1 MSGSVDEPAS
11 PKAAMRFG
19 ASYWKQQLL
28 EAKDKLKATLTVHG
42 RELQTIQR
50 HRRCDTSMRLPTA
63 SALEDARSLVLR
75 RLIAPS
81 LALQDELWVESSL
94 HSAVPAH
101 DAIVDDV
108 SRYLVDRSD
117 RLRTHRAN
125 TLSRLSRT
133 HRVMSE
139 LVAAL
144 DAEASSI
151 QADEAATTLALAR
164 LNDTKA
170 ADVDDLGR
178 YLSFLEAQLRH
189 TKLTARFMTH
199 LSWLAESHRP
209 SLLRRMHAM
218 VQCSAPAS
226 PSPESDEAGS
236 RADAPPIFLVSAAAV
251 DVAII
256 NFLRKLGYHDD
267 RPELESDDDLLHAV
281 RQLFPM
287 HFASHWT
294 PFVDDTRR
302 VTRMR
307 TTWSL
312 GSLFP
317 IASHW
322 ARHEVNTHPPDMLL
336 DAEVHFALV
345 QDVTRVMERLETLAT
360 THLKR
365 SHATLVDA
373 DLDPP
378 PSDAKLKSY
387 YLLRHLYVRHTKH
400 RFLELLNVASSIER
414 HICLDAASTG
424 RDAYDVISEP
434 NLIVHSTDGGVLLY
448 DAAWEEAMALDR
460 HLVAMGSRYVR
471 NAEQESRTAP
481 IVDRSST
488 LVDLYDAAM
497 YFLEANVRLLY
508 DVFTRLYLRVTSPVA
523 QATLRQ
529 TLVTWVHTTPLVD
542 KDASYFWD
550 AYSFQVVVRDV
561 QRQLLV
567 DMEARLVPTLAVDAM
582 AFSPLEAIVDVVQAL
597 QTALLAV
604 ETRMPASR
612 VLHKLALDRAV
623 LEHAVVLWH
632 RVLDEDHGYTNASS
646 SFWTTSRYVQ
656 YYTDDT
662 TSSIVAEAARD
673 LSRQSGGDADTTI
686 KYIGRAVRFV
696 QRQMDLSRLVYAS
709 AHVDAMS
716 RASLVPF
723 ALTPTA
729 ATELY
734 LEHPVAV
741 EALDFASWPRLR
753 CILDW
758 VQVQIN
764 GDAPLAW
771 LAATVV
777 AQRAEL
783 AFQGACLRFNRLVL
797 DPLDD
802 FEMTYEALFEAHIA
816 KQLRKVELDANH
828 QSFLMHLESAV
839 GRRLLAEKV
848 RARVNDERHTLRPLL
863 VQPETRRS
871 CIIAELNSAYA
882 IKVDTMHASESLE
895 TLMHD
900 TLRLY
905 NAQLLEDVANETL
918 VTQLCHVIANLDVI
932 GRRVQA
938 PCGNPFVPPQMAP
951 LERWF
956 LDELVPLEDKL
967 SKPTETLYEAKWIP
981 GDLSQLL
988 HLPRAQRILQYF
1000 QTTETLLRPTLL
1012 LYLRFQDIVHCLC
1025 FRAVLHRH
1033 AVDDVFGN
1041 EVRELVH
1048 QLQHQCAP
1056 AEPLAVVL
1064 DWLHA
1069 KRETSVTCVWL
1080 TLQALL
1086 RDPSV
1091 VPPLQQEGAWVVAT
1105 YGKRSAMP
1113 GVTLLR
1119 GLPDA
1124 VVQNARVLFKRLE
1137 ARCVENSAGKAYLQK
1152 FEAFLGLRASYF
1164 AQPTSESGEAT
1175 VGLWRVLTT
1184 EMAAGDV
1191 PKKQLSRQQLDLDV
1205 PDARILDQYMDNLRN
1220 YLELCLVN
1228 ADRAQCTAMFHH
1240 LIASPSPPHD
1250 TQHATSVLVSDV
1262 LRNIAAPNADVEALL
1277 TRFCSTVHTASQRDA
1292 ATRLQ
1297 SVEHVNTQL
1306 RHAVRVLEVS
1316 QTDLIAKLARAAHET
1331 EHDRTTAVV
1340 DKSYAIVLDL
1350 ERARHELGRLAHE
1363 GDVQRANVT
1372 ASVRAEYEA
1381 KLRDLSSAV
1390 IAKHAKFDEYRAS
1403 VQADLRQ
1410 QIHAQQ
1416 KASIESFIAS
1426 GAVPM
1431 QDKSHLVRG
1440 VRANEEIDLIM
1451 DENTNLKH
1459 ALVKVRALYEL
1470 REASL
1475 VAGHEKALGLLHAQL
1490 AKAKVAQHEKTRL
1503 EVQLE
1508 ASRAEIVSLR
1518 KQLAVVALPGYA
1530 TRASASSTAEPFE
1543 TTAPTTAPAFS
1554 ALSSFTQ
1561 RLRTRRSS
1569 VVAGRADASAVN
1581 LVGSPAKDP
1590 TPPSKD
1596 DGTNNDVDAED
1607 DDDESSAGVSDSDGP
1622 GIDEPE
1628 PKLQE
1633 ENVAVMR
1640 AHYERATHHM
1650 QMEIRRLQA
1659 QVKAEMR
1666 LKASALDQLTH
1677 ARAHAQDLV
1686 QTELQRLNDEA
1697 VAANAK
1703 HADAVRELT
1712 ALQELTAPTPE
1723 PFRHTRINAS
1733 RPKSSMTRA
1742 FQSPMKPMARPQ
1754 TSGYARPGPSS
1765 RPLRSNQATV
1775 EAIMDARPKS
1785 AYSTKVK
1792 AVIQHEIEGV
1802 NQALMPRLRPLYR

>member
-1 MSGSVDEPAS
+1 MSTSADEPAS
-11 PKAAMRFG
+11 PKSAMRFG

-63 SALEDARSLVLR
+63 TALEDARSLILR

-81 LALQDELWVESSL
+81 PALQDELWVESPL
-94 HSAVPAH
+94 HSTTADSV
-101 DAIVDDV
+101 VDDL
-108 SRYLVDRSD
+108 SRFLVDRRD
-117 RLRTHRAN
+117 RFRTHRAN
-125 TLSRLSRT
+125 VLSRLSQT

-144 DAEASSI
+144 DAETSSI

-164 LNDTKA
+164 LNDAKT
-170 ADVDDLGR
+170 ADVDDLSQ

-189 TKLTARFMTH
+189 TKLTTRFTTH

-218 VQCSAPAS
+218 LQPNGSAS
-226 PSPESDEAGS
+226 PRPENDDAGS
-236 RADAPPIFLVSAAAV
+236 RTDAPPIFLLSAQAV
-251 DVAII
+251 EVAIHS
-256 NFLRKLGYHDD
+256 FLRKLGYHDD
-267 RPELESDDDLLHAV
+267 RPELESDDDFLHAV
-281 RQLFPM
+281 RQLFPV

-294 PFVDDTRR
+294 PFVDDTSC
-302 VTRMR
+302 VTRVR

-317 IASHW
+317 IASDW
-322 ARHEVNTHPPDMLL
+322 ARHEGGTCPPDMLL

-345 QDVTRVMERLETLAT
+345 QNVARVMERLETLAT

-365 SHATLVDA
+365 AHVTLVDA
-373 DLDPP
+373 DIDPP

-387 YLLRHLYVRHTKH
+387 YLLRHLYLRQTKH
-400 RFLELLNVASSIER
+400 RVLELLNVATSIER
-414 HICLDAASTG
+414 HLCLDAASTG
-424 RDAYDVISEP
+424 RDAYDVIAEP
-434 NLIVHSTDGGVLLY
+434 HLVARTPGGGLLLY
-448 DAAWEEAMALDR
+448 DAAWENAIALDR
-460 HLVAMGSRYVR
+460 HLVALGSRYVR
-471 NAEQESRTAP
+471 DTEQQSRTAP
-481 IVDRSST
+481 IVDRGST

-497 YFLEANVRLLY
+497 YFLEANIRLGY
-508 DVFTRLYLRVTSPVA
+508 HVFTRLYLRVTSPVA
-523 QATLRQ
+523 QAKLRQ
-529 TLVTWVHTTPLVD
+529 TLVTWIHTTPLVD
-542 KDASYFWD
+542 RDASYFWD
-550 AYSFQVVVRDV
+550 AYSFQVVVLDV

-567 DMEARLVPTLAVDAM
+567 DMEARLAVALAVEAM
-582 AFSPLEAIVDVVQAL
+582 TFSPLEAMVDVVQAL
-597 QTALLAV
+597 QAALVAV

-623 LEHAVVLWH
+623 VEHAVVLWH

-656 YYTDDT
+656 YYTNDA

-673 LSRQSGGDADTTI
+673 LSRQSGGDTGI
-686 KYIGRAVRFV
+686 MVKHLGRAVQFV
-696 QRQMDLSRLVYAS
+696 QLQMDLSRLVYAS
-709 AHVDAMS
+709 AHVDAIS
-716 RASLVPF
+716 RRSLAPF
-723 ALTPTA
+723 ALAPPP
-729 ATELY
+729 ATESY
-734 LEHPVAV
+734 LDHPAAV
-741 EALDFASWPRLR
+741 EALDFTSWPRLR

-777 AQRAEL
+777 TQRAEL
-783 AFQGACLRFNRLVL
+783 AFQSACLCFNRLVM
-797 DPLDD
+797 DPIDD
-802 FEMTYEALFEAHIA
+802 FDVTYEALFEAH
-816 KQLRKVELDANH
+816 KTEQLRNVELESNH
-828 QSFLMHLESAV
+828 RSFLMHLDSAV

-863 VQPETRRS
+863 LQPETKRS
-871 CIIAELNSAYA
+871 CIIAELNAAYA

-900 TLRLY
+900 MLKLY
-905 NAQLLEDVANETL
+905 NAQLLDDVASETCL
-918 VTQLCHVIANLDVI
+918 TQLCHVIANLDVI

-938 PCGNPFVPPQMAP
+938 PSVNPFVPPPTAP

-967 SKPTETLYEAKWIP
+967 SKPTETLFETKWVP
-981 GDLSQLL
+981 GDLTHFL

-1000 QTTETLLRPTLL
+1000 QATETASLVRPTLSM
-1012 LYLRFQDIVHCLC
+1012 YLRFQDILHCLC
-1025 FRAVLHRH
+1025 FRAALHRQ
-1033 AVDDVFGN
+1033 AVDDVFGT
-1041 EVRELVH
+1041 EVRDLVH

-1069 KRETSVTCVWL
+1069 KRETSATCVWL

-1091 VPPLQQEGAWVVAT
+1091 LPPLQQEGAWVVST
-1105 YGKRSAMP
+1105 YGKRGAMH

-1119 GLPDA
+1119 ALPDA

-1137 ARCVENSAGKAYLQK
+1137 ARCVENSAGKSYLHK
-1152 FEAFLGLRASYF
+1152 FEAFLGLRAFYF
-1164 AQPTSESGEAT
+1164 AQPTSESGE
-1175 VGLWRVLTT
+1175 VGLWRVLTS

-1205 PDARILDQYMDNLRN
+1205 PEARILDQYMDNLRN
-1220 YLELCLVN
+1220 YIELCLVN
-1228 ADRAQCTAMFHH
+1228 ADMTQCTAMFHQ
-1240 LIASPSPPHD
+1240 LVASPSPSRE
-1250 TQHATSVLVSDV
+1250 TGHANTAFVANVMRDM
-1262 LRNIAAPNADVEALL
+1262 AAPNADVHAIL
-1277 TRFCSTVHTASQRDA
+1277 TRFCDTVHAASQREADS
-1292 ATRLQ
+1292 RLQ
-1297 SVEHVNTQL
+1297 SVEHINTQL
-1306 RHAVRVLEVS
+1306 RHAVRVLETS
-1316 QTDLIAKLARAAHET
+1316 QADLVAKLARAAHET
-1331 EHDRTTAVV
+1331 EHDRTTAAV

-1350 ERARHELGRLAHE
+1350 ERARHELGRVAHE
-1363 GDVQRANVT
+1363 GDVQRAKVT

-1381 KLRDLSSAV
+1381 KLRELSSAV

-1416 KASIESFIAS
+1416 KTSIESFIAS

-1431 QDKSHLVRG
+1431 QVKSQLVRA
-1440 VRANEEIDLIM
+1440 VRANEEIDIIM

-1475 VAGHEKALGLLHAQL
+1475 VAGHEKALGLVHAQL
-1490 AKAKVAQHEKTRL
+1490 AKAKLAQHEKTRL
-1503 EVQLE
+1503 EAQLE
-1508 ASRAEIVSLR
+1508 ASRTEILSLR
-1518 KQLAVVALPGYA
+1518 KQLAVATLPGYA
-1530 TRASASSTAEPFE
+1530 TRASVSSTTEPPE
-1543 TTAPTTAPAFS
+1543 ATTTTTAPAFS

-1561 RLRTRRSS
+1561 RLRTRRSTD
-1569 VVAGRADASAVN
+1569 VSAN
-1581 LVGSPAKDP
+1581 VGHVESPTKDP
-1590 TPPSKD
+1590 TPPTKD
-1596 DGTNNDVDAED
+1596 DGTNNDIDDD
-1607 DDDESSAGVSDSDGP
+1607 DDDESSTGVSDADGP
-1622 GIDEPE
+1622 AIDELVPRA
-1628 PKLQE
+1628 KE
-1633 ENVAVMR
+1633 ENVLAMR

-1677 ARAHAQDLV
+1677 ARAHAQELV
-1686 QTELQRLNDEA
+1686 QTELQRLSDEA

-1703 HADAVRELT
+1703 HADAVRELM

-1723 PFRHTRINAS
+1723 PFRHTRVNAS
-1733 RPKSSMTRA
+1733 RPKSSMARA

-1754 TSGYARPGPSS
+1754 TSGYARPGPSA
-1765 RPLRSNQATV
+1765 RPLRGNQATV
-1775 EAIMDARPKS
+1775 EAVMDARPKS

-1792 AVIQHEIEGV
+1792 EVIQQEIEGV